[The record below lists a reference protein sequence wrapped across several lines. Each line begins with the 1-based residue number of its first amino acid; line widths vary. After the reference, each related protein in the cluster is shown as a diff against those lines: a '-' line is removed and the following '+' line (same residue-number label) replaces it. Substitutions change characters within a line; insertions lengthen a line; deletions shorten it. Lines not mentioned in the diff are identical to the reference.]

1 MSKFNPAVIEKPWGK
16 EIIWAHTPDYVGK
29 ILQVNAGE
37 SLSIQYHH
45 HKDETMYVLS
55 GTGRINFFT
64 IADDGDVNVK
74 ESLEIEEGMSVHIQP
89 LRIHNVY
96 AETELVILEA
106 STNHLTDLV
115 RVKDRYGR
123 N

>member
-1 MSKFNPAVIEKPWGK
+1 MSKFNPTVIEKPWGK
-16 EIIWAHTPDYVGK
+16 EILWAHTPSYVGK

-55 GTGRINFFT
+55 GEGLINFYT
-64 IADDGDVNVK
+64 MSEDGSVDIRESISVK
-74 ESLEIEEGMSVHIQP
+74 EGMSIHIPP
-89 LRIHNVY
+89 LKIHNVY
-96 AETELVILEA
+96 AETELVVLEA

-115 RVKDRYGR
+115 RIKDRYGR